1 MSGIPDARFFRKRPS
16 ARSVNLPACR
26 KSNRTFSGTGLGPYK
41 ALPSGS
47 SCLQLALDVRRKHN
61 YFGVAVLM
69 HGAAS
74 LVDYRAPQVHGP
86 LANNAVQ
93 TGDFA
98 IVHRDLT
105 QTAPGGGLSKRMLPG
120 ARISVCP
127 LAYRNE
133 KMSPAN
139 LLRRWTSQARDVAES
154 RTRPGRCYFRILSRI
169 R

>member
-1 MSGIPDARFFRKRPS
+1 MSGIPGAQFFRKRPS
-16 ARSVNLPACR
+16 ARCVNLPACR

-139 LLRRWTSQARDVAES
+139 LPRRWTSQARDVAES